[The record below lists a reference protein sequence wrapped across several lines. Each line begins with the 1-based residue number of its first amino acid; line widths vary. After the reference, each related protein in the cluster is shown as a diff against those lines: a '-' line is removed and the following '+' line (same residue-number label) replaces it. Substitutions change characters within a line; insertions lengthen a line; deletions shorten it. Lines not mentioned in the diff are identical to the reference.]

1 MLLTKKKRN
10 KYREIRFKQSEKH
23 KWSFLNFFFLRFFFF
38 FFGGKDGDIYILR
51 IRWRYTCVSNSEIQF
66 MGWKRNRWLVFFF

>member
-38 FFGGKDGDIYILR
+38 WGGSINGICQLRRRYI
-51 IRWRYTCVSNSEIQF
+51 
-66 MGWKRNRWLVFFF
+66 KRKEKT